1 MVGRF
6 IYEEFPQ
13 VQVNTLNIYFSF
25 FSLKI
30 PRISEDY
37 NVDVE
42 QQRIEPLS
50 GFSGQVFI
58 FLRASSDLLDEKHNQ
73 CSQKEEAIVLW
84 LINGGRR
91 CPLDR

>member
-1 MVGRF
+1 M
-6 IYEEFPQ
+6 
-13 VQVNTLNIYFSF
+13 NTLNIYFSF

-42 QQRIEPLS
+42 QQRIVPLS
-50 GFSGQVFI
+50 SFSCQVFI

-91 CPLDR
+91 VPLDL